1 MALNNLKG
9 LSELAKAAKGKKGKE
24 VLTVPVDDVVSK
36 VQVRKRFRNIEDLA
50 ATLLTE
56 GQQSPIIVFP
66 KNEEGKFVIQKGSGV
81 GGLVNTLV
89 LRLSTWWLMIR
100 SRTTWTRLLVS

>member
-36 VQVRKRFRNIEDLA
+36 VQVR
-50 ATLLTE
+50 
-56 GQQSPIIVFP
+56 
-66 KNEEGKFVIQKGSGV
+66 
-81 GGLVNTLV
+81 
-89 LRLSTWWLMIR
+89 
-100 SRTTWTRLLVS
+100 

>member
-36 VQVRKRFRNIEDLA
+36 VQFVSA
-50 ATLLTE
+50 SVTLKSWR
-56 GQQSPIIVFP
+56 QPC
-66 KNEEGKFVIQKGSGV
+66 
-81 GGLVNTLV
+81 
-89 LRLSTWWLMIR
+89 
-100 SRTTWTRLLVS
+100 